1 MSNMEIFI
9 IICVCLIPIV
19 ALVILF
25 PKFKFKKKEKKVK
38 SEVKEQPTEKY
49 VPEKPITDETKI
61 SKKEESIKYE
71 PDNFKDYLKDKSA
84 RVSKPQ
90 MKFLPEDFRDLST
103 RYYPNS
109 RFNKTGQG
117 NQQSLAEEINSLS
130 PELKALI
137 FSGAL
142 EKKDYDEE

>member
-25 PKFKFKKKEKKVK
+25 PKFKFKKREKKVK
-38 SEVKEQPTEKY
+38 SEIKEQVTEKY
-49 VPEKPITDETKI
+49 VPETPIAEEPKME
-61 SKKEESIKYE
+61 KKEESFKYE

-90 MKFLPEDFRDLST
+90 MKILPDDFRDLST
-103 RYYPNS
+103 RYNPNS
-109 RFNKTGQG
+109 RLNKTGKE
-117 NQQSLAEEINSLS
+117 NSSSLAEEINSLS

-137 FSGAL
+137 LSGAL
-142 EKKDYDEE
+142 DKKDYDGE